1 MELVEI
7 SFFFSPKSALNNL
20 KYCNSLLLYP
30 AMRFSSQIGI
40 LFLVAFLLTLLFNF
54 GNISASLLLFGGLCL
69 LTGLAAHVFV
79 ARPAEILRRRL
90 HGSSEEKGL
99 PVYTSQEIR
108 ELEKAIEQKQDIKQV
123 VSKAQSEIQKSEA
136 LTRGIIDASLDAV
149 VVIDDNGKVTDW
161 SRQAED
167 LFGWSRD
174 EALGEEMS
182 DMIIPHSMRSAHHA
196 GIDHYHATKEGP
208 VINNRVE
215 VPAMNRDGE
224 EFPVELTVTPFNVSE
239 RSYFSAFVR
248 DLREIKKTEKALAT
262 EKERLSVTLAGMA
275 EGVVVSDQNGEV
287 ILANPAAEKLLNVKK
302 EYLGKKFTSI
312 VNDKGFKIRWE
323 AAFKGEEDLKSQPF
337 VQNEAEGQVLAATT
351 SSIKLLSDDEKQEG
365 HQGIITILRDVTKE
379 SEVDRMKSDF
389 VSSVS
394 HELRTPL
401 TSIKGFTA
409 TMLKKGEDLDTEKRQ
424 EFLGIIQEE
433 TNRLEGLIRDLLE
446 ISVLESGKLALKLEE
461 VSLTDIF
468 AGVSSIAQPIA
479 ERRKIKFIAEDAI
492 PESIQADKNK
502 LQTAVLNLVTN
513 AIKFTPDGGE
523 VKLSSS
529 KQKSEISILV
539 SDNGLGI
546 PSRDLEN
553 IFDRFFRVNRPG
565 KEIQGTGLGLPIVKE
580 IVELHG
586 GKVEVESQ
594 LEKGSE
600 FRIVLP
606 ATQLN

>member
-1 MELVEI
+1 MKL
-7 SFFFSPKSALNNL
+7 SW
-20 KYCNSLLLYP
+20 
-30 AMRFSSQIGI
+30 QIGI
-40 LFLVAFLLTLLFNF
+40 LFLLAFLLTLAFKLENLLMLGGF
-54 GNISASLLLFGGLCL
+54 SLLAV
-69 LTGLAAHVFV
+69 LAAHLFV
-79 ARPAEILRRRL
+79 ARPIEILKSRFN
-90 HGSSEEKGL
+90 SSDKKEAL
-99 PVYTSQEIR
+99 PVYAAQEIKD
-108 ELEKAIEQKQDIKQV
+108 LEQAIMQGHDVAQV
-123 VSKAQSEIQKSEA
+123 VSKAETEIKKSEA

-161 SRQAED
+161 SRQAEE

-182 DMIIPHSMRSAHHA
+182 DMIIPNSMRSAHHA

-215 VPAMNRDGE
+215 VPAMNRSGE
-224 EFPVELTVTPFNVSE
+224 EFPVELTVTPFDVSE

-248 DLREIKKTEKALAT
+248 DLREIKKAEKDLAT

-275 EGVVVSDQNGEV
+275 EGVVVSDQKGEI
-287 ILANPAAEKLLNVKK
+287 ILANPAAEKLLNVR
-302 EYLGKKFTSI
+302 EGYLGKKFTSI
-312 VNDKGFKIRWE
+312 INDKGFKIRWK
-323 AAFKGEEDLKSQPF
+323 ASFKGKEDLRSQPF

-351 SSIKLLSDDEKQEG
+351 SGIKLQSDEDED
-365 HQGIITILRDVTKE
+365 HQGVITILRDITKE

-409 TMLKKGEDLDTEKRQ
+409 TMIKKGEDLDTQKRQ

-461 VSLTDIF
+461 VSLAEIF
-468 AGVSSIAQPIA
+468 AGVSSIASPVA
-479 ERRKIKFIAEDAI
+479 ERRDIKFIAEKPVTDN
-492 PESIQADKNK
+492 IQADKNK

-513 AIKFTPDGGE
+513 AIKFTPNRGE
-523 VKLSSS
+523 VKLNSS
-529 KQKSEISILV
+529 KQGNKVVISIA
-539 SDNGLGI
+539 DNGLGI

-586 GKVEVESQ
+586 GKVEVESEM
-594 LEKGSE
+594 EKGSE
-600 FRIVLP
+600 FRIIIP
-606 ATQLN
+606 AT